1 MMQAPDLPF
10 WAAFLVALLVV
21 AGAAFTLIGSVG
33 LLRLGSFYER
43 VHPPTLGSTLGAV
56 LIILGSILCFSVLRS
71 RPIIHEVLIVGF
83 VALTTPVSL
92 LLLARAALYRDRLE
106 GRDDIPPPEP
116 REQQEDKA

>member
-1 MMQAPDLPF
+1 MIQAPDLPL
-10 WAAFLVALLVV
+10 WAAVLVAFLVVS
-21 AGAAFTLIGSVG
+21 GAAFTLIGSVG

-71 RPIIHEVLIVGF
+71 RPIVHEILIVGF

-92 LLLARAALYRDRLE
+92 VLLARAALYRDRLE
-106 GRDDIPPPEP
+106 GRDDVPPPEGP
-116 REQQEDKA
+116 ARPDGQG